1 MEGSR
6 FDVCLRI
13 LAISHVS
20 QTCFMGF
27 DRDHSGTMEPHE
39 LQQALT
45 TFGYRLTPQTLAV
58 LNSRYSSNGKVG
70 FDDFVALCIKLR
82 ALTCEYKYLYAAIIF
97 LTSLISLSS
106 SFSSPGHHEERHCN
120 ISI

>member
-1 MEGSR
+1 
-6 FDVCLRI
+6 
-13 LAISHVS
+13 
-20 QTCFMGF
+20 
-27 DRDHSGTMEPHE
+27 MEPHE

-97 LTSLISLSS
+97 LTHLSLCLAHFQARDTMRNGTATFQYDDVGYTSS
-106 SFSSPGHHEERHCN
+106 CC
-120 ISI
+120 